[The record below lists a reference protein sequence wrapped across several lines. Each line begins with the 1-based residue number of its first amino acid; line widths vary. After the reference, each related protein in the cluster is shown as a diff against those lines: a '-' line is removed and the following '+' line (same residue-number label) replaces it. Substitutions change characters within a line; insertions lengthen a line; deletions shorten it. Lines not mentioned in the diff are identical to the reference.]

1 VLAFKNLLRRR
12 LRTLLSLLGVA
23 IGIAAIIAF
32 NAIGKGF
39 RVGIDTYLRDSGAQM
54 VVVNRTM
61 KDPAFSRVK
70 KVEQEFILSLPEIEH
85 LSRANLAIASP
96 RGLKE
101 ATRMTMLVVFG
112 RGWGDRLMEKYRKD
126 LRGRLPDADDQ
137 IMIGS
142 IAAEDLKKDVGD
154 TLELFSRRFTVVG
167 VFKGGVPWEKVGAV
181 MSNTVLEEILQQKDG
196 SVYMGFLYLKP
207 NADPAKVRAAV
218 EAKYPHLEAMKT
230 EEFTSFYDQ
239 IEYID
244 WFVWIISLVSV
255 AIGGLGVLNTLL
267 MSVSERTREIGTLR
281 AVGWSQ
287 RRVLRL
293 ILSEGV
299 LISFLGGL
307 IGLGLGVAGA
317 EILIRFAP
325 RGTLSTAYAPQV
337 FVQAFAVALGLG
349 VLGSLYPAW
358 RASRLSPIEAL
369 KYE

>member
-1 VLAFKNLLRRR
+1 MLAFKNLLRRR
-12 LRTLLSLLGVA
+12 ARTLLSLLGVA

-32 NAIGKGF
+32 NAIGQGF
-39 RVGIDTYLRDSGAQM
+39 RGDINHYLRESGAQM

-70 KVEQEFILSLPEIEH
+70 KEEQDFIRTLPEIEH
-85 LSRANLAIASP
+85 LSRANLALAAP
-96 RGLKE
+96 RGLKDP
-101 ATRMTMLVVFG
+101 TRLTMLVVFG
-112 RGWGDRLMEKYRKD
+112 RTRGDRLMDKYRRD
-126 LRGRLPDADDQ
+126 LQGRLPAADDE
-137 IMIGS
+137 IMLGS
-142 IAAEDLKKDVGD
+142 IAAADLKKGVGD
-154 TLELFSRRFTVVG
+154 PLELFGRRFQVVG
-167 VFKGGVPWEKVGAV
+167 IFLGGVPWEKGGAV
-181 MSNTVLEEILQQKDG
+181 MSNTVLDEVLQQKDG
-196 SVYMGFLYLKP
+196 SVYMGFLYLRP
-207 NADPAKVRAAV
+207 GADPRRVSAAV
-218 EAKYPHLEAMKT
+218 AERFPHLEAMGIG
-230 EEFTSFYDQ
+230 EFTNFYDQ

-255 AIGGLGVLNTLL
+255 AVGGLGVLNTLL

-287 RRVLRL
+287 GRVLRL
-293 ILSEGV
+293 ILGEGV
-299 LISFLGGL
+299 LISALGGL

-325 RGTLSTAYAPQV
+325 SATLSTRYAAAT

-349 VLGSLYPAW
+349 VAGSLYPAW

>member
-12 LRTLLSLLGVA
+12 ARTLLSLLGVA

-39 RVGIDTYLRDSGAQM
+39 REGINKYLRDSGAEM
-54 VVVNRTM
+54 VVVNRLM

-70 KVEQEFILSLPEIEH
+70 KEEQEFIQALPEIEH
-85 LSRANLAIASP
+85 LSQANLALASP
-96 RGLKE
+96 RGIKQ
-101 ATRMTMLVVFG
+101 ATGLTMLVVFG
-112 RGWGDRLMEKYRKD
+112 RTRGDRLMDKYRRNLK
-126 LRGRLPDADDQ
+126 GRLPENDGEILLGKLASDA
-137 IMIGS
+137 
-142 IAAEDLKKDVGD
+142 LKKSTGD
-154 TLELFSRRFTVVG
+154 ALELFGRSFQVSG
-167 VFKGGVPWEKVGAV
+167 VYDTGVPWERVGAV
-181 MSNTVLEEILQQKDG
+181 MSNGVLRDILQQKDG
-196 SVYMGFLYLKP
+196 SIYMGFLYLKP
-207 NADPAKVRAAV
+207 GADPARVRAAV
-218 EAKYPHLEAMKT
+218 EAKFPHLEAMRT
-230 EEFTSFYDQ
+230 EEFTAFYDQ

-255 AIGGLGVLNTLL
+255 AVGGLGVLNTLL

-293 ILSEGV
+293 ILGEGL

-325 RGTLSTAYAPQV
+325 SGTLSTEYALPV
-337 FVQAFAVALGLG
+337 FAQAFGVALGLG
-349 VLGSLYPAW
+349 FAGSLYPAW

>member
-1 VLAFKNLLRRR
+1 MLAFKNLLRRR
-12 LRTLLSLLGVA
+12 ARTLLSLLGVA

-39 RVGIDTYLRDSGAQM
+39 REGINTYLRDSGAQM

-70 KVEQEFILSLPEIEH
+70 RAEQEFVRSLPEIEH

-101 ATRMTMLVVFG
+101 STRMTMLVVFG
-112 RGWGDRLMEKYRKD
+112 RGWGDRLMDKYRKD
-126 LRGRLPDADDQ
+126 LQGRLPDADDQ
-137 IMIGS
+137 ILLGS
-142 IAAEDLKKDVGD
+142 IASEDLGKKVGD
-154 TLELFSRRFTVVG
+154 TLDLFGRRFQVVG
-167 VFKGGVPWEKVGAV
+167 VFRGGVPWEKVGAV

-196 SVYMGFLYLKP
+196 SVYMGFLYLKAG
-207 NADPAKVRAAV
+207 ADPERVRAAV
-218 EAKYPHLEAMKT
+218 SAAYPHLEAMKT
-230 EEFTSFYDQ
+230 EEFTNFYDQ
-239 IEYID
+239 LEYID

-255 AIGGLGVLNTLL
+255 AVGGLGVLNTLL

-281 AVGWSQ
+281 AVGWSEG
-287 RRVLRL
+287 RVLRL
-293 ILSEGV
+293 ILGEGV

-317 EILIRFAP
+317 EVLIRFAP
-325 RGTLSTAYAPQV
+325 RGTLSTAYAFLV
-337 FVQAFAVALGLG
+337 FVQAFGVALGLG
-349 VLGSLYPAW
+349 LAGSLYPAW

>member
-1 VLAFKNLLRRR
+1 MLALKNLLRRR
-12 LRTLLSLLGVA
+12 ARTLLSLLGVA

-39 RVGIDTYLRDSGAQM
+39 REGINTYLRDSGAQM

-70 KVEQEFILSLPEIEH
+70 KEEQDFILGLPEIEH

-96 RGLKE
+96 RGLKD
-101 ATRMTMLVVFG
+101 AGRMTMLVVFG
-112 RGWGDRLMEKYRKD
+112 RTKGDRLLGKYTKK
-126 LRGRLPDADDQ
+126 LKGRLFETDDE
-137 IMIGS
+137 ILLGA
-142 IAAEDLKKDVGD
+142 IAAEDLKKGVGD
-154 TLELFSRRFTVVG
+154 SLELFGRTFRIVG
-167 VFKGGVPWEKVGAV
+167 IFDTSVPWEKVGAV
-181 MSNTVLEEILQQKDG
+181 MSNDVLQNVLQQRDG
-196 SVYMGFLYLKP
+196 SIYMGFLYLRP
-207 NADPAKVRAAV
+207 GSDPARVKKAV
-218 EAKYPHLEAMKT
+218 DEKYPHLEAVKT
-230 EEFTSFYDQ
+230 EEFTAFYDQ

-255 AIGGLGVLNTLL
+255 AVGGLGVLNTLL

-287 RRVLRL
+287 GRVLRL
-293 ILSEGV
+293 ILGEGV

-317 EILIRFAP
+317 EVLIRFAP
-325 RGTLSTAYAPQV
+325 RGTLSTAYAWVV
-337 FVQAFAVALGLG
+337 FVQAFIVALGLG
-349 VLGSLYPAW
+349 LVGSLYPAW

>member
-12 LRTLLSLLGVA
+12 ARTLLSLLGVA

-39 RVGIDTYLRDSGAQM
+39 RAGLNKYFSDSGAQM
-54 VVVNRTM
+54 IVVNGTM

-70 KVEQEFILSLPEIEH
+70 KEEQEFIRSLPEVEH
-85 LSRANLAIASP
+85 LSRANFALASTRSVQSASGLTMIA
-96 RGLKE
+96 
-101 ATRMTMLVVFG
+101 AFG
-112 RGWGDRLMEKYRKD
+112 RTWGDRLMEKYRRD
-126 LRGRLPDADDQ
+126 LKGRLPANDEEVLLGS
-137 IMIGS
+137 IGS
-142 IAAEDLKKDVGD
+142 ESMKKAVGD
-154 TLELFSRRFTVVG
+154 TLEMFGRKFTIVG
-167 VFKGGVPWEKVGAV
+167 VFDTGVPWEKVGVV
-181 MSNTVLEEILQQKDG
+181 MSNQVLEDVLQQKDG
-196 SVYMGFLYLKP
+196 SVSMGLLYLKP
-207 NADPAKVRAAV
+207 GSDPAAV
-218 EAKYPHLEAMKT
+218 KKAVKAKYPHLDPMKT
-230 EEFTSFYDQ
+230 EEFTQYYDQ
-239 IEYID
+239 LEYIE

-287 RRVLRL
+287 GRVLRL

-325 RGTLSTAYAPQV
+325 RGTLSTAYAFHV
-337 FVQAFAVALGLG
+337 FVQAFGVAIALGFA
-349 VLGSLYPAW
+349 GSLYPAW